1 MKQLFAALTELFL
14 NAFQITRP
22 RPEQQQRAQMLIGG
36 LTLVVVVGV
45 LGLLV
50 GMLVWAFH
58 A

>member
-1 MKQLFAALTELFL
+1 MRVLAALTELFV

-22 RPEQQQRAQMLIGG
+22 RPEQRKQAEWIIGG
-36 LTLVVVVGV
+36 TTL
-45 LGLLV
+45 LFILLAAGLLI

>member
-1 MKQLFAALTELFL
+1 MKLLPALTELFL

-22 RPEQQQRAQMLIGG
+22 RPEQRSQAERVIGG
-36 LTLVVVVGV
+36 LMLLVLV
-45 LGLLV
+45 LVAGLLV